1 MNDQISIF
9 TDNPEY
15 EAFVN
20 KFKPKKTTDDC
31 YTPPKVYEAV
41 KDWVC
46 EECGVNPD
54 NIVRPFYPG
63 GDYEN
68 FSYPKGCVVL
78 DNPPFSI
85 LAKICE
91 FYLDCEISFFLFA
104 PSLTALSG
112 KDVCMRMNHIICDA
126 CITYEN
132 GAVVC
137 TAFVTNLGDRETV
150 AQTAPKLGA
159 AINTAVRKIKKE
171 QVRQLPKYEYP
182 DHVVTAALIN
192 RYSKYGV
199 DFKIKRS
206 DCVRISA
213 LDAQKDKGKEIFG
226 GGLLL
231 SHRAEAEKKA
241 AEKKIA
247 EKKAAEKAEI
257 HVWKLSDREWE
268 IVESLG

>member
-1 MNDQISIF
+1 MTAI
-9 TDNPEY
+9 
-15 EAFVN
+15 
-20 KFKPKKTTDDC
+20 
-31 YTPPKVYEAV
+31 
-41 KDWVC
+41 
-46 EECGVNPD
+46 
-54 NIVRPFYPG
+54 R
-63 GDYEN
+63 
-68 FSYPKGCVVL
+68 L
-78 DNPPFSI
+78 RPPFSI

-104 PSLTALSG
+104 PSLTALSA
-112 KDVCMRMNHIICDA
+112 KNVCMRMNHIICDA

-213 LDAQKDKGKEIFG
+213 LDAQKEKGKGIFG

-231 SHRAEAEKKA
+231 SHRAVAEKKA
-241 AEKKIA
+241 AEKKT
-247 EKKAAEKAEI
+247 EKRAAEKSEI

>member
-1 MNDQISIF
+1 
-9 TDNPEY
+9 
-15 EAFVN
+15 
-20 KFKPKKTTDDC
+20 
-31 YTPPKVYEAV
+31 
-41 KDWVC
+41 
-46 EECGVNPD
+46 
-54 NIVRPFYPG
+54 
-63 GDYEN
+63 
-68 FSYPKGCVVL
+68 
-78 DNPPFSI
+78 
-85 LAKICE
+85 
-91 FYLDCEISFFLFA
+91 
-104 PSLTALSG
+104 
-112 KDVCMRMNHIICDA
+112 MRMNHIICDA
-126 CITYEN
+126 CIAYEN

-213 LDAQKDKGKEIFG
+213 LDAQKGKGIFG
-226 GGLLL
+226 SGLLL
-231 SHRAEAEKKA
+231 SHRAA

-257 HVWKLSDREWE
+257 HAWKLSDREWE